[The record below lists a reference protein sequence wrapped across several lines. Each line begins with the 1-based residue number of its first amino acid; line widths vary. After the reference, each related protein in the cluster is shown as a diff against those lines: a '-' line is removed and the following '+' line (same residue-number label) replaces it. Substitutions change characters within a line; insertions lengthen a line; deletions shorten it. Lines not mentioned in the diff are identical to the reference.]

1 MDISNIKLTLPIE
14 ENYTSYKLN
23 SMFRFLERDI
33 KISDLALLL
42 GGRTSEPEFVSGLGR
57 GGFIAT
63 KSIIEE
69 KYFFVVGK
77 YGCERKI
84 EMYKKDFS
92 ILPVLDCKL
101 LYYELLQKSTKKFY
115 YGKKFDVFRLV
126 EFGEYPQQA
135 ASKELQKILE
145 DKYNYGKL
153 QKTGKTYT
161 FNGEKINELSEEFIP
176 TIYDEYIYNNQKYIR
191 ISPNIIGG
199 YYNNN
204 KVKLTN
210 GEVIKERK
218 KVWIKVSPVKWIID
232 TKSKE
237 IVSYIGLVAG
247 IPFNVYPKISDIS
260 TSFIKK
266 YLDDYM
272 VNDLFNL
279 SKQKINNE
287 TIQEKT
293 AMLNNENIYNLDFE
307 NVTEE
312 DIIKGAIESDV
323 AVFLHGNSSE
333 GKSARIKTLDK
344 DAVMIYLCNATPDSL
359 NGKSVYNSITNEM
372 IDIKPTWLIKLESI
386 CEKEPD
392 KNHILFFDELTNAL
406 PSIQGIAF
414 NIILDKE
421 VNGKWK
427 LPDNARV
434 VAAGNEMEESI
445 SANKLSKPLFNRFA
459 HVYIKTTTS
468 SWIKWASENNIHP
481 AIISYIAYTNGK
493 ALRSEYT
500 GEKPNADPRKWEMA
514 SKVLYKTGKP
524 EMIRALVGNE
534 ITKEFCHFCKTKT
547 ITLNDIVNGNIT
559 EEMLNMD
566 IAEKYITVGSL
577 TNIDIKYYEVVKCF
591 IEKLGKEYLSL
602 FNLLWSQN
610 NEEKLEMVLEYE
622 MEGKRNL

>member
-1 MDISNIKLTLPIE
+1 MENIINLDLLVTENVWGPLTLTILPSYRAQTKSTDFAYLSGASYRKCLGPNGEYGNFSLAYTKSPAPKGKVICIDFKGGKIVVNPEYERGVIRPIFRNDKVYNNLINYNMRFIDNEKTIDFGRYPQKVPESEMQIKLNRTFNKTLKETGNTFSYVLSDKVETLKEYTIDNRYFVRCKINSLNKSDVIFNNKSYGNSEYIWVEILPVQWLVDDETKTFICKYGLISNIKFSQNNYYDGKF
-14 ENYTSYKLN
+14 ENT
-23 SMFRFLERDI
+23 
-33 KISDLALLL
+33 
-42 GGRTSEPEFVSGLGR
+42 
-57 GGFIAT
+57 
-63 KSIIEE
+63 
-69 KYFFVVGK
+69 
-77 YGCERKI
+77 
-84 EMYKKDFS
+84 
-92 ILPVLDCKL
+92 
-101 LYYELLQKSTKKFY
+101 
-115 YGKKFDVFRLV
+115 
-126 EFGEYPQQA
+126 
-135 ASKELQKILE
+135 
-145 DKYNYGKL
+145 
-153 QKTGKTYT
+153 
-161 FNGEKINELSEEFIP
+161 
-176 TIYDEYIYNNQKYIR
+176 
-191 ISPNIIGG
+191 
-199 YYNNN
+199 
-204 KVKLTN
+204 
-210 GEVIKERK
+210 
-218 KVWIKVSPVKWIID
+218 
-232 TKSKE
+232 
-237 IVSYIGLVAG
+237 
-247 IPFNVYPKISDIS
+247 
-260 TSFIKK
+260 FIKK
-266 YLDDYM
+266 FMDEYM
-272 VNDLFNL
+272 AKDLFALEKKFVN
-279 SKQKINNE
+279 KKINKL
-287 TIQEKT
+287 T
-293 AMLNNENIYNLDFE
+293 YNTYNFDFE
-307 NVTEE
+307 NVSEE
-312 DIIKGAIESDV
+312 EIIKGAIESDV

-344 DAVMIYLCNATPDSL
+344 NAIMIYLCNATPDSL

-414 NIILDKE
+414 NIILGKE

-459 HVYIKTTTS
+459 HVYIKTTTP

-481 AIISYIAYTNGK
+481 AIISYIAYTNGSS
-493 ALRSEYT
+493 LRSEYT

-514 SKVLYKTGKP
+514 SKILYKTGKP

-547 ITLNDIVNGNIT
+547 ITLNDIINGNIT

-591 IEKLGKEYLSL
+591 IEKLGQEYLSL

-622 MEGKRNL
+622 MEGKRKL

>member
-1 MDISNIKLTLPIE
+1 MDKYIDLTIPSL
-14 ENYTSYKLN
+14 K
-23 SMFRFLERDI
+23 
-33 KISDLALLL
+33 
-42 GGRTSEPEFVSGLGR
+42 
-57 GGFIAT
+57 
-63 KSIIEE
+63 
-69 KYFFVVGK
+69 
-77 YGCERKI
+77 
-84 EMYKKDFS
+84 
-92 ILPVLDCKL
+92 
-101 LYYELLQKSTKKFY
+101 QY
-115 YGKKFDVFRLV
+115 YGKTAFKFFEYRNYEYQITDFAAFTGCHYESQFNINGVPYYGIIFIKNDAVKENVTFANLDGLSSPAQTSCKNAVIRPVFTSEKIYNDMKKYKLRIKNNV
-126 EFGEYPQQA
+126 KTIKFGRYPQNA
-135 ASKELQKILE
+135 AEIDMQKKLNNGLIDKTLKE
-145 DKYNYGKL
+145 
-153 QKTGKTYT
+153 TGKTFSYVLSDKVETLKEYT
-161 FNGEKINELSEEFIP
+161 LDNRCFIRCKISFNNTLDVKILCNDNEYNDKYRQYFNNNYIWVEVLPVEWLVDDETKTFISKFGLISNVRFSYFANYDGNFSR
-176 TIYDEYIYNNQKYIR
+176 TNIKMFMDEYMAK
-191 ISPNIIGG
+191 
-199 YYNNN
+199 
-204 KVKLTN
+204 
-210 GEVIKERK
+210 
-218 KVWIKVSPVKWIID
+218 
-232 TKSKE
+232 
-237 IVSYIGLVAG
+237 
-247 IPFNVYPKISDIS
+247 
-260 TSFIKK
+260 
-266 YLDDYM
+266 
-272 VNDLFNL
+272 DLFALEKDFIN
-279 SKQKINNE
+279 SKIKNE
-287 TIQEKT
+287 SLTQN
-293 AMLNNENIYNLDFE
+293 AYDLDFE

-312 DIIKGAIESDV
+312 DIIKGTIESDV

-333 GKSARIKTLDK
+333 GKSARIKALDK

-514 SKVLYKTGKP
+514 SKMLYKTGKP

-534 ITKEFCHFCKTKT
+534 ITKEFCHFCKIKT

-622 MEGKRNL
+622 MEGKRKL